1 MPKSGRWQCV
11 AAFDNPPLHMNE
23 NTNTTNAAT
32 PFLLTPEQAADYL
45 QITTRTLRNLVT
57 RGLIPQTKLTG
68 KLVRYRRP
76 DLDASLGR
84 LTTGLQHGGSWK

>member
-1 MPKSGRWQCV
+1 VSQR
-11 AAFDNPPLHMNE
+11 FDNATHNMSE
-23 NTNTTNAAT
+23 NNNSTLAAT

-45 QITTRTLRNLVT
+45 QITTRTLRNLVV

-68 KLVRYRRP
+68 KLVRYRKP

-84 LTTGLQHGGSWK
+84 LTTGLHHGGARK

>member
-1 MPKSGRWQCV
+1 
-11 AAFDNPPLHMNE
+11 MNK
-23 NTNTTNAAT
+23 NTTTTNAAA

-45 QITTRTLRNLVT
+45 QITTRTLRNLVL
-57 RGLIPQTKLTG
+57 RGLISQTKLTG

-84 LTTGLQHGGSWK
+84 LTTGLQQGGVQK

>member
-1 MPKSGRWQCV
+1 M
-11 AAFDNPPLHMNE
+11 AAVNNSPQHMTE
-23 NTNTTNAAT
+23 NTTTTNAAA

-68 KLVRYRRP
+68 KLVRYRRS
-76 DLDASLGR
+76 DLDGSLGR
-84 LTTGLQHGGSWK
+84 LTTGLQQGGSWK

>member
-1 MPKSGRWQCV
+1 MT
-11 AAFDNPPLHMNE
+11 E
-23 NTNTTNAAT
+23 NTTTTNAAT

-84 LTTGLQHGGSWK
+84 LTTGLQQGGSWK